1 MPDFQKRPEP
11 VVRLV
16 DDDRSVLDAL
26 GTYLDL
32 AGFSTVAYDSAERF
46 LKEDDLRIPGCA
58 VLDVRMPRMTGIELQ
73 HEMIRRKID
82 LPVIFLSAHGDIA
95 MAVEAVKAGAKT
107 FLVKPPKLEELAE
120 TIAEAIRENVER
132 RAKERDW
139 RALRTQFEALTPSEA
154 AVAGMIVKGLT
165 NAVIGETLGMAERTV
180 KAHRAAVF
188 EKLDVANAVELADF
202 MHEMEIYQRELE
214 A

>member
-58 VLDVRMPRMTGIELQ
+58 VLDG
-73 HEMIRRKID
+73 
-82 LPVIFLSAHGDIA
+82 
-95 MAVEAVKAGAKT
+95 
-107 FLVKPPKLEELAE
+107 
-120 TIAEAIRENVER
+120 
-132 RAKERDW
+132 
-139 RALRTQFEALTPSEA
+139 
-154 AVAGMIVKGLT
+154 
-165 NAVIGETLGMAERTV
+165 
-180 KAHRAAVF
+180 
-188 EKLDVANAVELADF
+188 
-202 MHEMEIYQRELE
+202 
-214 A
+214 